1 MVNWVPSIHSGITP
15 NLSHASSKG
24 GRGSSSSV
32 TMADIHMLKTAT
44 LHCRRV
50 AAAIQRAHDVLPRIS
65 FRYRRHTYL
74 FDGAI
79 RPIQNPSRRILFLRC
94 RACCLPASVSRHE
107 WLMQRRLSL
116 KWELIVFPW
125 RKTAGS
131 TLADVSGLDG
141 VCRWMTRSWAY
152 SRNVS
157 LRML

>member
-1 MVNWVPSIHSGITP
+1 
-15 NLSHASSKG
+15 
-24 GRGSSSSV
+24 
-32 TMADIHMLKTAT
+32 MLKTAT

-79 RPIQNPSRRILFLRC
+79 RPIQNPSRRIIRNERITKRPTVNGKILFLRC